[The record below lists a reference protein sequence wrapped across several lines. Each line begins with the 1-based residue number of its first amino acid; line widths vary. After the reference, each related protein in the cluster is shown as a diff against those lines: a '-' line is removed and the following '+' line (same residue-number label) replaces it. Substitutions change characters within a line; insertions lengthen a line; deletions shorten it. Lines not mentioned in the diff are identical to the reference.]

1 MPNFLSQPLLA
12 VYFVS
17 HWLGLNTPSAW
28 DLFCAYPLPVV
39 IIAQGG
45 EGVVKE
51 ELAMNQIAKGV
62 QAGRQA
68 GSPREAEEEILI
80 QSVCS
85 TRNLFVR
92 LI

>member
-17 HWLGLNTPSAW
+17 HWLELNTPSAW

-62 QAGRQA
+62 QAGRQGPPA
-68 GSPREAEEEILI
+68 KQKKKFLFKVCVRQEIY
-80 QSVCS
+80 
-85 TRNLFVR
+85 LFV
-92 LI
+92 